1 MNLPLIVCAILGAS
15 SVLLGGYGAHG
26 LVEKFSVFPKMK
38 TAYENAVD
46 YQMYHS
52 LVILVLGVSSYIPRI
67 KMPTYLWGSFTLS
80 IVLFSF
86 PIYIWVLGGPRWMV
100 QVTPW
105 GGIGFLVS
113 WLLLVRFA
121 WLNRDLK

>member
-15 SVLLGGYGAHG
+15 SVLLGAYGAHG

-80 IVLFSF
+80 IFSF
-86 PIYIWVLGGPRWMV
+86 LSLFTSGC
-100 QVTPW
+100 W
-105 GGIGFLVS
+105 GGLAGWFKS
-113 WLLLVRFA
+113 LLGA
-121 WLNRDLK
+121 E

>member
-1 MNLPLIVCAILGAS
+1 MSLPLIVCAILGAS
-15 SVLLGGYGAHG
+15 SVLLGAYGAHG

-86 PIYIWVLGGPRWMV
+86 PIYIWVLGRASLDGSSHSLGRNRLFSFLALAG
-100 QVTPW
+100 QVR
-105 GGIGFLVS
+105 L
-113 WLLLVRFA
+113 A
-121 WLNRDLK
+121 